1 MFKLA
6 LKYALFA
13 AISTIGNLS
22 TQQLILMLLDS
33 LEFLKGL
40 DKVSI
45 LGLFNFDFI
54 LMTAIFMGT
63 LIGLTIKYVLDKRYI
78 FNYKTKSTSEN
89 TGKFILYSFMGV
101 FTTAIF
107 WAFELI
113 FDSIFDLDYAKY
125 IGAIIGL
132 TIGYVIKYNLDKR
145 FVFNSKNNTTN
156 TLDNGEC

>member
-6 LKYALFA
+6 IKYALFA
-13 AISTIGNLS
+13 AISTVGNLS
-22 TQQLILMLLDS
+22 TQQLFLMLLDS
-33 LEFLKGL
+33 LELTKGL
-40 DKVSI
+40 DEVSI
-45 LGLFNFDFI
+45 LGLFNFNFLL

-63 LIGLTIKYVLDKRYI
+63 LIGLIIKYVLDKRYI

-89 TGKFILYSFMGV
+89 TGKFIMYSFMGV

-113 FDSIFDLDYAKY
+113 FDSVFDPYYAKY

-145 FVFNSKNNTTN
+145 FVFNSKK
-156 TLDNGEC
+156 

>member
-6 LKYALFA
+6 IKYALFA

-22 TQQLILMLLDS
+22 TQQLFLILLNSLDFS
-33 LEFLKGL
+33 KEFK
-40 DKVSI
+40 KVNI
-45 LGLFNFDFI
+45 FGLFNFNFI

-63 LIGLTIKYVLDKRYI
+63 LIGLIIKYVLDKKYI
-78 FNYKTKSTSEN
+78 FNYKTKNTSEN

-101 FTTAIF
+101 FTTAVF

-145 FVFNSKNNTTN
+145 FVFKSK
-156 TLDNGEC
+156 E

>member
-6 LKYALFA
+6 IKYALFA
-13 AISTIGNLS
+13 AISTVGNLS
-22 TQQLILMLLDS
+22 TQQLFLVLLDS
-33 LEFLKGL
+33 LDFSKGL
-40 DKVSI
+40 KKVSI
-45 LGLFNFDFI
+45 FGLFNFNLI

-63 LIGLTIKYVLDKRYI
+63 LIGLIIKYILDKKYI
-78 FNYKTKSTSEN
+78 FNYKTKNTYEN

-101 FTTAIF
+101 FTTAVF

-145 FVFNSKNNTTN
+145 FVFKSK
-156 TLDNGEC
+156 E